1 MRVID
6 KRIEVVSIF
15 MELIGGEPG
24 KKICGKNFYLFNIS
38 YIDILPPPLNIC
50 LSCFLRNNFD

>member
-24 KKICGKNFYLFNIS
+24 KKNMWKE
-38 YIDILPPPLNIC
+38 
-50 LSCFLRNNFD
+50 FLTL